1 ASTRPC
7 CRRRG
12 CTCRRTNS
20 NAASPAAGAPL
31 PLSPNATPKESR
43 MRKVPLKITFLAL
56 SAMFAGAACSDES
69 TPANTAAPAPA
80 AATPAADTDVAAA
93 DAAAGAPAPEQDVQ
107 LVQFGASMY
116 AAAEF
121 CKLDHDLDSRQAM
134 REQQKQA
141 TVAQGRMSAGQF

>member
-1 ASTRPC
+1 
-7 CRRRG
+7 
-12 CTCRRTNS
+12 
-20 NAASPAAGAPL
+20 
-31 PLSPNATPKESR
+31 

-141 TVAQGRMSAGQF
+141 TVAQGRMSAGQFDEVFDAHSAKVRASLVAMPQAERAKTCAQLEQIGRPGAG

>member
-1 ASTRPC
+1 
-7 CRRRG
+7 
-12 CTCRRTNS
+12 
-20 NAASPAAGAPL
+20 
-31 PLSPNATPKESR
+31 

-141 TVAQGRMSAGQF
+141 TVAQGRMSAGQFDEVFDAHSAKVRASLVAMPEAERAKTCAQLERIGKPGAG